1 MVLRVV
7 ILIQQI
13 VTIFSNFEVSVPNVK
28 KKKKKRQNMR
38 LRLTTIENRDIMKM
52 F

>member
-28 KKKKKRQNMR
+28 KKKKKTKYEAETNH
-38 LRLTTIENRDIMKM
+38 N
-52 F
+52 